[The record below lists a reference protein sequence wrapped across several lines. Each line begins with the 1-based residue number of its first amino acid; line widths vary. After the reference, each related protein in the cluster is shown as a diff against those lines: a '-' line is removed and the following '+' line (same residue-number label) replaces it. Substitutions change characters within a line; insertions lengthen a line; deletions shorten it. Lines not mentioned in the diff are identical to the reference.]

1 MNAHSVPAS
10 AVRREREKQERRAAI
25 LAAAEQVIIARGF
38 AEASIDGIARAAGL
52 AAGTVYLYFPNKE
65 ALFQDL
71 LSSKVRQLN
80 DAVAAETGKD
90 RVFAKTL
97 PAVVQAMF
105 QHFEAHHGFFE
116 IFVRERVE
124 LSRGA
129 PQTEGVLAE
138 IEAGTRQMTEWIS
151 AAQKAG
157 SVGKGKARSLAQA
170 LRGLVFQFTR
180 DWLRGGSVGRLTQ
193 HATFVSEFFLKG
205 AGA

>member
-1 MNAHSVPAS
+1 M
-10 AVRREREKQERRAAI
+10 
-25 LAAAEQVIIARGF
+25 
-38 AEASIDGIARAAGL
+38 
-52 AAGTVYLYFPNKE
+52 
-65 ALFQDL
+65 

-97 PAVVQAMF
+97 PAVVMAMF
-105 QHFEAHHGFFE
+105 RHFEAHHGFFE

-138 IEAGTRQMTEWIS
+138 IEAGTRQMTEWIA
-151 AAQKAG
+151 AAQRAG
-157 SVGKGKARSLAQA
+157 AVGKGKPRSLAQA
-170 LRGLVFQFTR
+170 LRGMVFQFTR
-180 DWLRGGSVGRLTQ
+180 DWLRGGSKGRLTQ
-193 HATFVSEFFLKG
+193 HAAFVTGFFLKG